1 MASGMDLKLLEL
13 VSARICHDLI
23 SPVSA
28 IGNGVELVTE
38 FDDSMQGEAIALIGD
53 SARAASRLLQFYRAA
68 VGSAR
73 GADGSPLGLIE
84 ARQRTLECFG
94 TGRIQISWPESVDLG
109 GRSVSR
115 LGLKLLL
122 NLTLSAV
129 DMLPGSGNVDVRFFP
144 EPDLIRAEIAVS
156 KDGFRPSEAFRRA
169 LDGAAGLD
177 ELTPRTVIAFLSRR
191 LAEDEAISLTMKDMP
206 DGVTLMAG
214 LKWA

>member
-1 MASGMDLKLLEL
+1 MTSGIDLKLLEL
-13 VSARICHDLI
+13 VSARVCHDLI

-53 SARAASRLLQFYRAA
+53 SARAASRLLQFFRAA

-94 TGRIQISWPESVDLG
+94 MGRIRISWPESVDLG

-115 LGLKLLL
+115 MGLKLLL
-122 NLTLSAV
+122 NMTLAAV
-129 DMLPGSGNVDVRFFP
+129 DMLPGSGLVEVRFFP
-144 EPDLIRAEIAVS
+144 DTDVVRTEVHVS
-156 KDGFRPSEAFRRA
+156 KGGFRPSEAFRRA
-169 LDGAAGLD
+169 LDGTAALD

-191 LAEDEAISLTMKDMP
+191 LAEDEAVSLTMQDRP